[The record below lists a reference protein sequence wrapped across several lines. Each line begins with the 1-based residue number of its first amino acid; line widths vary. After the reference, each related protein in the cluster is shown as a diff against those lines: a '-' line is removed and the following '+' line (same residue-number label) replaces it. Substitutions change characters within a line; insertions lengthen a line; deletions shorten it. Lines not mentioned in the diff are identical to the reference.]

1 MNDQEKAADFVA
13 DHDLGGDA
21 AVWVHDLQ
29 SELGEV
35 AKEVLNAT
43 DYGDREPEFGEEM
56 ADEVG
61 DLYFS
66 LLGLANALGVDVS
79 DALDSALEKY
89 RERVEET
96 GDAGSDSQN
105 SSS

>member
-1 MNDQEKAADFVA
+1 MNDQETAADFIA
-13 DHDLGGDA
+13 EHDLGGDA
-21 AVWVHDLQ
+21 SVWVHDLQ

-35 AKEVLNAT
+35 AKEVLKAT
-43 DYGDREPEFGEEM
+43 DYGETEPDFSGDVE
-56 ADEVG
+56 DEVG

-89 RERVEET
+89 GERMEET
-96 GDAGSDSQN
+96 GDAGSGT
-105 SSS
+105 